1 MSDPTCCEKHGTLG
15 INTNWES
22 VRLDFL
28 WKQPANVQCLQLLFS
43 IVSSWRPIPTF
54 WTKYMGTEKWQSL
67 WIFCYIHFWLG
78 GLVAQALRAN
88 CSLSCATGPSPF
100 APDTDSGKADSMW
113 KWHSFLNMVYWQVR
127 SCRQNKK
134 GWQPE
139 LCRLTCWLTKV
150 YFTHCDDLLLV
161 MPVSYCYCF
170 HVLFMCE
177 LTP

>member
-1 MSDPTCCEKHGTLG
+1 MSDSTCCESSLLMS
-15 INTNWES
+15 S
-22 VRLDFL
+22 V
-28 WKQPANVQCLQLLFS
+28 CS
-43 IVSSWRPIPTF
+43 CYSSSSVAKGPFPPSEQKTWALKNDR
-54 WTKYMGTEKWQSL
+54 
-67 WIFCYIHFWLG
+67 IFCYVHFWLG
-78 GLVAQALRAN
+78 GLVAEALRAN

-113 KWHSFLNMVYWQVR
+113 KWRSFLNMVYWLVR

-161 MPVSYCYCF
+161 MPVSYCF

-177 LTP
+177 LTL